1 MLLKG
6 LLLFAMVPLAVLTTA
21 NGVCV
26 RVCVC
31 VCVCVSTVVLL
42 IVFGYSIVFNLG
54 TDTKTTANGNPS
66 GLTGERSQ
74 ERIELLGAKI
84 KVIDGDQNNGEMH
97 VKKTTLLETAHT
109 LEESDEKG
117 LKSDGKLVELT
128 NSESNNDSK
137 TDSDLP
143 EHSTVEATDHDNKPT
158 DAVQDTADGE
168 MLVYA
173 NASKAKKRRIRRKR
187 AEERIRLKEE
197 TRRAR
202 TEERLKQ
209 QAEEDARKQIVPYVG
224 NSTGWMGNMNTS
236 SKVCLRNQRTR
247 KSIW

>member
-1 MLLKG
+1 MR
-6 LLLFAMVPLAVLTTA
+6 A
-21 NGVCV
+21 
-26 RVCVC
+26 
-31 VCVCVSTVVLL
+31 CVSTVVLL
-42 IVFGYSIVFNLG
+42 IIFGYSIVLNLG

-66 GLTGERSQ
+66 GLTGEQSQ
-74 ERIELLGAKI
+74 ERIELLGAKN
-84 KVIDGDQNNGEMH
+84 KVIDGDQNNGEMQ
-97 VKKTTLLETAHT
+97 VKKTTAHT
-109 LEESDEKG
+109 MEESDEKG

-158 DAVQDTADGE
+158 DAVQDTADDE
-168 MLVYA
+168 MLIYA

-224 NSTGWMGNMNTS
+224 NSTGWISNMNTS

>member
-1 MLLKG
+1 M
-6 LLLFAMVPLAVLTTA
+6 MPLTVLTTA
-21 NGVCV
+21 HGVCV
-26 RVCVC
+26 RAVCVQ
-31 VCVCVSTVVLL
+31 VCMSTVVLL
-42 IVFGYSIVFNLG
+42 IVFGYSIVVLNLG

-66 GLTGERSQ
+66 TLTGERSQ
-74 ERIELLGAKI
+74 ERIELLEAKN
-84 KVIDGDQNNGEMH
+84 KVIDVDQNNGEMH
-97 VKKTTLLETAHT
+97 VKKTTLPETAQA
-109 LEESDEKG
+109 LEETDEEE

-143 EHSTVEATDHDNKPT
+143 GHGTVEATDHDNKPT

-168 MLVYA
+168 MLIYA

-187 AEERIRLKEE
+187 AEERIKLKEE

-209 QAEEDARKQIVPYVG
+209 KAEEDAKKQIVPYVG
-224 NSTGWMGNMNTS
+224 NSTGWMNNMNTS

>member
-1 MLLKG
+1 M
-6 LLLFAMVPLAVLTTA
+6 
-21 NGVCV
+21 
-26 RVCVC
+26 
-31 VCVCVSTVVLL
+31 STVVLL
-42 IVFGYSIVFNLG
+42 IVFGYSIVVLNLG

-66 GLTGERSQ
+66 KLTGERSQ
-74 ERIELLGAKI
+74 ERIELLGAKN
-84 KVIDGDQNNGEMH
+84 KVIDVDQNNGEMH
-97 VKKTTLLETAHT
+97 VKKTTLPETAQA
-109 LEESDEKG
+109 LEETDEEE

-168 MLVYA
+168 MLIYA

-209 QAEEDARKQIVPYVG
+209 QAEEDARKQIVPYVC
-224 NSTGWMGNMNTS
+224 NSTGWMNNMNTS